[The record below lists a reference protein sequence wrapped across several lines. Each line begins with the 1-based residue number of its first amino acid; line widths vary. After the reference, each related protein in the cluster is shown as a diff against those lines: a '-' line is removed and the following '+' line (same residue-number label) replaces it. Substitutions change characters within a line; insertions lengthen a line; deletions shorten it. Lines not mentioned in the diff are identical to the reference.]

1 MGKRIT
7 LMVTTQRQLGVA
19 LIGAGYWGKN
29 LIRNFRDHN
38 NFKLQYIVDQPN
50 HNFQTRGGET
60 LTSDLNAI
68 LNDDKVNVVAIATP
82 PDTHELIALEAIQAG
97 KHVLIEK
104 PLATSIVG
112 GKSLV
117 DAASAANVTFM
128 CDHTYCY
135 SPAVEYIKKVI
146 ERGEL
151 GEIIFIDSTR
161 INLGLIQTKAD
172 VLWDLAP
179 HDISIIDFILP
190 GSASPIAVSAVG
202 SDPLG
207 IGVNCV
213 SHVNLYLQKET
224 IAHIHVNWLSP
235 TKVRQF
241 VIGGTKKMI
250 VWDDLNPNQRISVY
264 DKGVS
269 LSHAPENP
277 EELRKTS
284 IAYRTGGLESPALP
298 EVEALKLVLDELYES
313 IIHNRPPRTDGQSG
327 LRVLQLL
334 EFATMSSLNGGQKI
348 ILDQSHDS

>member
-1 MGKRIT
+1 M
-7 LMVTTQRQLGVA
+7 
-19 LIGAGYWGKN
+19 
-29 LIRNFRDHN
+29 
-38 NFKLQYIVDQPN
+38 
-50 HNFQTRGGET
+50 
-60 LTSDLNAI
+60 
-68 LNDDKVNVVAIATP
+68 
-82 PDTHELIALEAIQAG
+82 
-97 KHVLIEK
+97 
-104 PLATSIVG
+104 
-112 GKSLV
+112 
-117 DAASAANVTFM
+117 
-128 CDHTYCY
+128 
-135 SPAVEYIKKVI
+135 
-146 ERGEL
+146 
-151 GEIIFIDSTR
+151 
-161 INLGLIQTKAD
+161 
-172 VLWDLAP
+172 
-179 HDISIIDFILP
+179 
-190 GSASPIAVSAVG
+190 
-202 SDPLG
+202 
-207 IGVNCV
+207 
-213 SHVNLYLQKET
+213 
-224 IAHIHVNWLSP
+224 NWLSP